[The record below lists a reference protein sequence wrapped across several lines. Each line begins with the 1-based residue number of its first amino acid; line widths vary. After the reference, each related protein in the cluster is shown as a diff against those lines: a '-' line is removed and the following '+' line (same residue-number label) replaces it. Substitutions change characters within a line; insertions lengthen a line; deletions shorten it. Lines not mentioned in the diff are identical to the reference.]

1 MAKPFRLAVLECDVP
16 FPGVVEVHGSYG
28 DIFRDLLGKGMRG
41 LEGAQGKTELQ
52 VTKWDVVNAHVYP
65 VFEDFDGLL
74 ISGSSKWKEM
84 LSGYLNVQTANR
96 NRLHPNRAHRF

>member
-1 MAKPFRLAVLECDVP
+1 MAKPFRLAVFECDVP

-28 DIFRDLLGKGMRG
+28 DIFGELLAKGMRDI
-41 LEGAQGKTELQ
+41 EGAHGKTQLQ

-74 ISGSSKWKEM
+74 ISGSSK
-84 LSGYLNVQTANR
+84 
-96 NRLHPNRAHRF
+96 